1 MLILAVNL
9 KMTPG
14 HDNEVTDMFLK
25 LQAATRQ
32 EPGCIA
38 YVVQRSREN
47 PHHYLVYEQYKN
59 EAALEEHRNSPHFK
73 KFAICGTCCS
83 EVAPCSGARAPTKY
97 VPVPIIS
104 SNAPRNISPAG
115 STCLVVTGTISYPAR
130 SAYSGT

>member
-14 HDNEVTDMFLK
+14 HDNEVTDMFRK

-73 KFAICGTCCS
+73 NFATDGVFKFV
-83 EVAPCSGARAPTKY
+83 EERRAEFFEE
-97 VPVPIIS
+97 I
-104 SNAPRNISPAG
+104 
-115 STCLVVTGTISYPAR
+115 
-130 SAYSGT
+130 